1 MYVLSWAFW
10 NGKAWT
16 ESIMASD
23 SSLEKPR
30 VRVGSKEIP
39 LVITRHRRSRG
50 AIIVPQRDA
59 DGDKPAGGTHKCE
72 TLREWHLE
80 CTSSRALS

>member
-30 VRVGSKEIP
+30 VRGFGSKEIQRH
-39 LVITRHRRSRG
+39 VTRASSNLG
-50 AIIVPQRDA
+50 Q
-59 DGDKPAGGTHKCE
+59 
-72 TLREWHLE
+72 
-80 CTSSRALS
+80 SRAEGWRSDIFGATSRRWQ